1 MRAPSRIG
9 SLPRAGRVWRRK
21 KHSLESAR
29 LSGPNTTPEPDTHPD
44 FAPPMAPVPRSEA
57 SPDALAPEGGVG
69 LPHDHSVRTRQGLFY
84 ALGAFGCWAVVIPVF
99 FRVLSREGVDPFE
112 MVGQRVAFGVPFLLL
127 MIAVTRQWKALRT
140 AFTDWRV
147 LRFLI
152 PSTLLIGINWYYFI
166 LAVDQGHLSHA
177 GLGYYIN
184 PVVSVGLG
192 YLFLKERLRPL
203 QFVALA
209 LGVAAVSVLTVAEG
223 FLPIISIILPVSF
236 GLYGL
241 LRKQAGV
248 GPVVGLTVETMLLL
262 PVCLVLLVWLTGEGR
277 TMFLVGPGWVSGLM
291 LLGGLATV
299 APLVWFAAAAK
310 RLPLSTLGLMQY
322 LSPTGQTLLAAVF
335 FGEHFPPLKWAAFGL
350 IWVAIAV
357 FTGDALRQNRR
368 GRRTARAAAESARPV
383 KIG

>member
-1 MRAPSRIG
+1 MDTTSAA
-9 SLPRAGRVWRRK
+9 LP
-21 KHSLESAR
+21 
-29 LSGPNTTPEPDTHPD
+29 
-44 FAPPMAPVPRSEA
+44 APVPRSEA
-57 SPDALAPEGGVG
+57 SPDALAPEGGIG
-69 LPHDHSVRTRQGLFY
+69 LPPDQTAEVRRGLIY
-84 ALGAFGCWAVVIPVF
+84 ALGAFGTWAVVVPVF
-99 FRVLSREGVDPFE
+99 FRVLSKQDVDPFE

-127 MIAVTRQWKALRT
+127 MIAYSRQWGTLRR
-140 AFTDWRV
+140 AFVDV
-147 LRFLI
+147 KILRFLI
-152 PSTLLIGINWYYFI
+152 PSTLLIGVNWYFFI

-184 PVVSVGLG
+184 PLVSVGLG

-203 QFVALA
+203 QFVALG
-209 LGVAAVSVLTVAEG
+209 LGVAAVGVLTAAEG

-248 GPVVGLTVETMLLL
+248 GPVVGLTVETLLLL
-262 PVCLVLLVWLTGEGR
+262 PVSVGLLVWLTAEGR
-277 TMFLVGPGWVSGLM
+277 TMFLVGPGWVSALM
-291 LLGGLATV
+291 LVGGLATV
-299 APLVWFAAAAK
+299 APLAWFAAAAK

-335 FGEHFPPLKWAAFGL
+335 FGESFPPLKWAAFGL

-368 GRRTARAAAESARPV
+368 GRRERRA
-383 KIG
+383 G